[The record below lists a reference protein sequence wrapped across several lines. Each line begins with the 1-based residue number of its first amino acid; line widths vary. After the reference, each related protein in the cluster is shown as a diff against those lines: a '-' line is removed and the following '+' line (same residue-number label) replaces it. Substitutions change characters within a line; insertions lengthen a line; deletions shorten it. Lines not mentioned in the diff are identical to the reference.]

1 MDFRTTLAGLGIGL
15 ILLGMGALGACTDSD
30 YRQAHATSTTTS
42 LTAAADSTAFGV
54 DVTLCRKIG
63 RKTGRRIGAGTTF
76 RMSEKSRVQAVVD
89 FTNVTAGKDYTVH
102 LVWIRPDGREMYRR
116 FAEVRQEAV
125 AAETFRTV
133 VRWLDAEDLHKV
145 RADTLA
151 GAAPQFTLDSRLNTS
166 LSSSGPL
173 SQRIASG
180 VPRQLF
186 TCSRTRTKR
195 SPGNDVSTSIAR
207 ASRTPSS
214 NTFNVRK
221 HRPL

>member
-1 MDFRTTLAGLGIGL
+1 MKFRKTLAGLGIGL
-15 ILLGMGALGACTDSD
+15 ILLALGACTDSD
-30 YRQAHATSTTTS
+30 FRQAHATPTTTS

-63 RKTGRRIGAGTTF
+63 RKTGRRIGVGTSF
-76 RMSEKSRVQAVVD
+76 RMSEKSRVQAMVD

-166 LSSSGPL
+166 LSK
-173 SQRIASG
+173 QREPG
-180 VPRQLF
+180 EYLLRVYLDRRLLREDPF
-186 TCSRTRTKR
+186 TLTQ
-195 SPGNDVSTSIAR
+195 D
-207 ASRTPSS
+207 
-214 NTFNVRK
+214 
-221 HRPL
+221 

>member
-1 MDFRTTLAGLGIGL
+1 MEFRTTLAGLGIGL
-15 ILLGMGALGACTDSD
+15 ILLALGACTDSD
-30 YRQAHATSTTTS
+30 YRQAHATPTTTS
-42 LTAAADSTAFGV
+42 LTTSADSTAFGV

-63 RKTGRRIGAGTTF
+63 RKTGRRIGVGTTF

-145 RADTLA
+145 RADTLD

-166 LSSSGPL
+166 LTK
-173 SQRIASG
+173 QREPG
-180 VPRQLF
+180 EYLLRVYLDRRLLREDTF
-186 TCSRTRTKR
+186 TLTQ
-195 SPGNDVSTSIAR
+195 D
-207 ASRTPSS
+207 
-214 NTFNVRK
+214 
-221 HRPL
+221 